1 MANPI
6 RFINQVQAELS
17 KVVWPSRR
25 ETMISTGMVLVM
37 FVLSMIF
44 FLSAD
49 KISRL
54 IIQFL
59 LGLGG

>member
-1 MANPI
+1 MVNPI

-25 ETMISTGMVLVM
+25 ETMISTLMVLVM
-37 FVLSMIF
+37 FILSMIF
-44 FLSAD
+44 FLSFD
-49 KISRL
+49 RL
-54 IIQFL
+54 SQWIIQFL

>member
-25 ETMISTGMVLVM
+25 ETMISTFMVLVM
-37 FVLSMIF
+37 FILSMIF
-44 FLSAD
+44 FLSFD
-49 KISRL
+49 RL
-54 IIQFL
+54 SQWVIQFL
-59 LGLGG
+59 SGLGS